1 MQALATVVVDVGEV
15 PVALSTGD
23 AALAAVLQRRFRRFL
38 TSSAAPAFHFD
49 ISVIADEPAENEDGD
64 RDEDLQVRAEGGLW
78 RLSRGDFRAEWDP
91 ETRRGWI
98 HQRLSPYAAD
108 SVLRIVHT
116 LLFSG

>member
-1 MQALATVVVDVGEV
+1 MQARATVVVDVGDV

-23 AALAAVLQRRFRRFL
+23 PALAAVLQRRFHRFL
-38 TSSAAPAFHFD
+38 TSTSASSSATGAPAFHFD
-49 ISVIADEPAENEDGD
+49 ISVIPDDGEEGD

-78 RLSRGDFRAEWDP
+78 RLRRGDFRAEWDP

-108 SVLRIVHT
+108 SVL
-116 LLFSG
+116 